1 MKTKQNI
8 LGKIILSSGLV
19 AVLAFA
25 SGCATNSSTFD
36 QMRPMKGG
44 EHLLML
50 QGINTQAEA
59 EAVKPDDSFAMVCGK
74 CKTVYVTR
82 VKS

>member
-1 MKTKQNI
+1 MKTKHNI
-8 LGKIILSSGLV
+8 LGKIIFSSGLV
-19 AVLAFA
+19 FALAFA
-25 SGCATNSSTFD
+25 SGCATNTSTTD